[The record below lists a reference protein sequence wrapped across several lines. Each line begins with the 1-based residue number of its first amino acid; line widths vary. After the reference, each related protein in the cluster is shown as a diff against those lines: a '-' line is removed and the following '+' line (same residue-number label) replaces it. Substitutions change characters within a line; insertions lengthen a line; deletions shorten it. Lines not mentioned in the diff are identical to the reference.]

1 MTNKVVVTGMGVLC
15 SAGATVSQFW
25 DNIVQKKVL
34 TQYDT
39 RLENAPVKY
48 SCPLSNWNPKP
59 RLKQAAFTRADP
71 FIQYAVYAA
80 QEALDDAN
88 IQPGYNFPS
97 NRIGIIVGNSL
108 AGISTL
114 EKIIN
119 NEAEVGPASVSAS
132 YILSTMTNMAS
143 ANISV
148 HLGITGPSY
157 FLSTA
162 CASGADAV
170 GRGKRMIESG
180 ECDTVIVGGS
190 EAPITKNVVTAFA
203 KLGALSRN
211 NIGEGSIRPFDKDR
225 NGFVISEGAGFL
237 VLEHESQAQKRKANI
252 HARLLGYGSS
262 SDAYHM
268 TTPTPSGKGL
278 TQAVENALYD
288 ANIEPTEIG
297 YINAHGTAT
306 SLNDRLEST
315 VYENIFGLTAP
326 IASTKGVTGHPLAAS
341 GAIEAIASI
350 QALKTDTIPGTAG
363 LHIIDDDINIKIN
376 RETTKY
382 SNSLPVM
389 SSSIGFG
396 GQNAVLIFGQEE

>member
-15 SAGATVSQFW
+15 SAGATVSQLW
-25 DNIVQKKVL
+25 DKIVQKKVL
-34 TQYDT
+34 TQYDY
-39 RLENAPVKY
+39 RLENAPVKC
-48 SCPLSNWNPKP
+48 SCPLSNWNPKL
-59 RLKQAAFTRADP
+59 RFKQAAFTQVDP

-88 IQPGYNFPS
+88 IQPGYNLPS
-97 NRIGIIVGNSL
+97 NKIGIVVGNSL

-119 NEAEVGPASVSAS
+119 KESEVGPASVSAS

-162 CASGADAV
+162 CASGADAI

-211 NIGEGSIRPFDKDR
+211 NIGEGSIRPFDKER

-278 TQAVENALYD
+278 TQAVEKALSD
-288 ANIEPTEIG
+288 ANIESIEIG

-306 SLNDRLEST
+306 SLNDRLENT
-315 VYENIFGLTAP
+315 VYGDIFGLTTP
-326 IASTKGVTGHPLAAS
+326 VTSTKGVTGHPLAAS

-350 QALKTDTIPGTAG
+350 QSLKTNTIPGTAG
-363 LHIIDDDINIKIN
+363 LNIIDDDIKINVN
-376 RETTKY
+376 RETTKPL
-382 SNSLPVM
+382 NSLLVM

-396 GQNAVLIFGQEE
+396 GQNSVLIFEK

>member
-1 MTNKVVVTGMGVLC
+1 M
-15 SAGATVSQFW
+15 SAQVSVDEYRQLF
-25 DNIVQKKVL
+25 
-34 TQYDT
+34 
-39 RLENAPVKY
+39 R
-48 SCPLSNWNPKP
+48 
-59 RLKQAAFTRADP
+59 
-71 FIQYAVYAA
+71 
-80 QEALDDAN
+80 
-88 IQPGYNFPS
+88 PS
-97 NRIGIIVGNSL
+97 
-108 AGISTL
+108 
-114 EKIIN
+114 
-119 NEAEVGPASVSAS
+119 
-132 YILSTMTNMAS
+132 
-143 ANISV
+143 
-148 HLGITGPSY
+148 LGITGPSY

-162 CASGADAV
+162 CASGADAI

-211 NIGEGSIRPFDKDR
+211 NIGEGSIRPFDKER

-237 VLEHESQAQKRKANI
+237 VLERESQAQKRKANI

-278 TQAVENALYD
+278 TQAVEKALSD

-326 IASTKGVTGHPLAAS
+326 VASTKGVTGHPLAAS

-363 LHIIDDDINIKIN
+363 LHMIDDDIKIN
-376 RETTKY
+376 INIETTKS

-396 GQNAVLIFGQEE
+396 GQNAVLIFG

>member
-1 MTNKVVVTGMGVLC
+1 MKHKVVVTGMGILC
-15 SAGATVSQFW
+15 SAGSSVNQFW

-34 TQYDT
+34 TQYDQ
-39 RLENAPVKY
+39 RLESAPVKY
-48 SCPLSNWNPKP
+48 SCPLISWNPKVSF
-59 RLKQAAFTRADP
+59 KGAAFTRVDP

-97 NRIGIIVGNSL
+97 SKIGIIVGNSL

-114 EKIIN
+114 ENIIN
-119 NEAEVGPASVSAS
+119 KEAETGPASISAS

-148 HLGITGPSY
+148 HLGITGPAY

-162 CASGADAV
+162 CASGADAI
-170 GRGKRMIESG
+170 GRGKRMIENG
-180 ECDTVIVGGS
+180 ECDIVIVGGS
-190 EAPITKNVVTAFA
+190 EAPITKNIVIAFA

-211 NIGEGSIRPFDKDR
+211 NIGEGSIKPFDKER

-237 VLEHESQAQKRKANI
+237 VLEREKQAQTRKANI

-278 TQAVENALYD
+278 TQAVKKALSD

-315 VYENIFGLTAP
+315 VYGNIFGFKTP
-326 IASTKGVTGHPLAAS
+326 VSSTKGVTGHPLAAS

-350 QALKTDTIPGTAG
+350 QTLKTGIIPGTAG
-363 LHIIDDDINIKIN
+363 LDIIDGDIKIN
-376 RETTKY
+376 INQETTKAL
-382 SNSLPVM
+382 NSLSVM

-396 GQNAVLIFGQEE
+396 GQNAALIFG

>member
-15 SAGATVSQFW
+15 SSGATVSQFW

-34 TQYDT
+34 TQYDH

-59 RLKQAAFTRADP
+59 RFKQAAFTRVDP

-148 HLGITGPSY
+148 HLDITGPSY

-162 CASGADAV
+162 CASGADAI

-211 NIGEGSIRPFDKDR
+211 NIGEGSIRPFDKER

-237 VLEHESQAQKRKANI
+237 VLERESQAQKRKANI

-278 TQAVENALYD
+278 TQAVEKALSD

-326 IASTKGVTGHPLAAS
+326 VASTKGVTGHPLAAS

-363 LHIIDDDINIKIN
+363 LHMIDDDIKININ
-376 RETTKY
+376 RETTKF
-382 SNSLPVM
+382 SNSFPVM

-396 GQNAVLIFGQEE
+396 GQNAVLIFG